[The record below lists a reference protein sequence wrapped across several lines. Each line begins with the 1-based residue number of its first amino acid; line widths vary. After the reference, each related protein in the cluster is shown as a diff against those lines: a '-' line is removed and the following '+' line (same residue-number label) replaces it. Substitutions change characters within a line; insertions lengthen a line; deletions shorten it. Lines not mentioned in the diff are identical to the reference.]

1 LSDPQKIVIIIP
13 AFNEE
18 LNIGLVLEGI
28 QKEAPGIPVVVI
40 NDGSSDLTEQIA
52 IEHGARVINLSY
64 NSGYGVALQ
73 TGFIYA
79 VQKEF
84 STVVHLDADGQHDPR
99 YIRHLLEAV
108 NQDNVDVVIGSRFLG
123 KREYKTSFFKRLG
136 MIVFGGIAS
145 IIVRRRV
152 TDPTSGFQALK
163 GKAVGF
169 AASDFYPPDYP
180 DADFIIL
187 LHRAGL
193 RVREIP
199 VTMHSNAQNKSMH
212 RGHKTFYYAFKMV
225 LSILVT
231 ILRKKPGIW
240 V

>member
-1 LSDPQKIVIIIP
+1 MSDPQKILIIMP

-18 LNIGLVLEGI
+18 LNIGPVLEEI

-52 IEHGARVINLSY
+52 IEHGARVINLSC

-79 VQKEF
+79 VQNEY
-84 STVVHLDADGQHDPR
+84 STVIHLDADGQHDPR
-99 YIRHLLEAV
+99 YIRNLLEEIS
-108 NQDNVDVVIGSRFLG
+108 QDDVDVVIGSRFLG
-123 KREYKTSFFKRLG
+123 NSKYKTSIFKRLG
-136 MIVFGGIAS
+136 MLVFGGIAS
-145 IIVRRRV
+145 VIVRRRV

-163 GKAVGF
+163 GKSVNF
-169 AASDFYPPDYP
+169 AASDVYPPDYP
-180 DADFIIL
+180 DADFIVL

-193 RVREIP
+193 KVREIP
-199 VTMHSNAQNKSMH
+199 VTMHPNAQNKSMH
-212 RGHKTFYYAFKMV
+212 RGHKTIYYAFKMM

-231 ILRKKPGIW
+231 ILRKKPGS
-240 V
+240 

>member
-1 LSDPQKIVIIIP
+1 MSDPQKILIIIP

-18 LNIGLVLEGI
+18 LNIGPVLEGI
-28 QKEAPGIPVVVI
+28 QKEVPGIPVVVI

-52 IEHGARVINLSY
+52 LEHGARVINLPY

-73 TGFIYA
+73 TGFIFA
-79 VQKEF
+79 VQKEY
-84 STVVHLDADGQHDPR
+84 STVIHLDADGQHDPR
-99 YIRHLLEAV
+99 YIKNLIEAV
-108 NQDNVDVVIGSRFLG
+108 NNDDVDVVIGSRFLG
-123 KREYKTSFFKRLG
+123 ECEYKTSVFKRLG
-136 MIVFGGIAS
+136 MIIFGGIAS
-145 IIVRRRV
+145 MIVRRRV
-152 TDPTSGFQALK
+152 TDPTSGFQALR
-163 GKAVGF
+163 GKAVKF

-199 VTMHSNAQNKSMH
+199 VRMHPNAQNKSMH
-212 RGHKTFYYAFKMV
+212 RGHKNLYYAFKMI

-231 ILRKKPGIW
+231 MLRRKPGT
-240 V
+240 